1 MHKAKQSQDRKAD
14 NKKKHRAESDKSSW
28 FAHPSEKSAGKHV
41 FSFFVWFF
49 FLLVLGFSHT
59 CNFLL
64 RTYSYR
70 LTGKNLIGKVS
81 LSHEVPFCL
90 L

>member
-28 FAHPSEKSAGKHV
+28 FAHPSEKSAGKRV

-49 FLLVLGFSHT
+49 F
-59 CNFLL
+59 
-64 RTYSYR
+64 Y
-70 LTGKNLIGKVS
+70 
-81 LSHEVPFCL
+81 
-90 L
+90 